1 MAQPILQIEN
11 LGKRFA
17 EHDVLSDVSLSVAKG
32 SVYGLLGPNGA
43 GKTTLLRIVMG
54 LVAPTSGTVRL
65 LGDLEPGDSAARR
78 LLGYM
83 PQQLALYQGLS
94 ARENLYFFGRLY
106 GLTDD
111 VIQERAAQLLD
122 LVDLEPHADH
132 IVSELSGGLARRAM
146 LASALI
152 HEPRLLILDEPTA
165 GVDPALRVR
174 FWKWFRKLVDGGT
187 TIIITTHHIA
197 EARDCEAVVFMRE
210 GRIIQSGSPA
220 ELMRSYEALD
230 LEEAFVRATSAEP
243 PS

>member
-1 MAQPILQIEN
+1 MGQPILQIEN

-17 EHDVLSDVSLSVAKG
+17 KHDVLSDVSLSVATG

-54 LVAPTSGTVRL
+54 LIAPTRGTVRL
-65 LGDLEPGDSAARR
+65 LGNLEPGNSAARQNI
-78 LLGYM
+78 GYM

-94 ARENLYFFGRLY
+94 ARENLHFFGRLY

-111 VIQERAAQLLD
+111 VIHERAAQLLD
-122 LVDLEPHADH
+122 LVDLEAHADH
-132 IVSELSGGLARRAM
+132 IVGELSGGLARRAM

-174 FWKWFRKLVDGGT
+174 FWKWFRKLVEGGT
-187 TIIITTHHIA
+187 TIIITTHHIT

-210 GRIIQSGSPA
+210 GRIVQNGSPA
-220 ELMRSYEALD
+220 ELMRSYAARD
-230 LEEAFVRATSAEP
+230 LEEAFVRATSEDP

>member
-1 MAQPILQIEN
+1 MGQPILQIEN

-17 EHDVLSDVSLSVAKG
+17 KHDVLSDVSLSVAKG

-54 LVAPTSGTVRL
+54 LIAPTRGTVRL
-65 LGDLEPGDSAARR
+65 LGHLEPGDSAARQ

-106 GLTDD
+106 GLKDE
-111 VIQERAAQLLD
+111 VIRERAAQLLD

-132 IVSELSGGLARRAM
+132 IVAELSGGLARRAM

-174 FWKWFRKLVDGGT
+174 FWKWFRKMVDGGT
-187 TIIITTHHIA
+187 TIIITTHHIS
-197 EARDCEAVVFMRE
+197 EARDCDAVVFMRE
-210 GRIIQSGSPA
+210 GRIVQSGSPA
-220 ELMRSYEALD
+220 ELMHSYEARD
-230 LEEAFVRATSAEP
+230 LEEAFVRATRAEP

>member
-1 MAQPILQIEN
+1 MEQPILQIEH
-11 LGKRFA
+11 LGKRFDK
-17 EHDVLSDVSLSVAKG
+17 HDVLCDVSLSVEKG

-54 LVAPTSGTVRL
+54 LLAPTSGTVRL
-65 LGDLEPGDSAARR
+65 LGDLEPGDSAARQQ
-78 LLGYM
+78 LGYM

-94 ARENLYFFGRLY
+94 TRENLSFFGRLY

-111 VIQERAAQLLD
+111 VIQERAAELID
-122 LVDLEPHADH
+122 LVDLELHADH
-132 IVSELSGGLARRAM
+132 IVGELSGGLARRAM

-165 GVDPALRVR
+165 GVDPVLRVR

-210 GRIIQSGSPA
+210 GRIVQSGSPTQ
-220 ELMRSYEALD
+220 LMRSYEARD

>member
-1 MAQPILQIEN
+1 MGHPILQIEH

-17 EHDVLSDVSLSVAKG
+17 KHDVLCDVSLSVAKG

-54 LVAPTSGTVRL
+54 LIAPTRGTVRL
-65 LGDLEPGDSAARR
+65 LGDLEPGNRAARQ

-106 GLTDD
+106 GLKDD
-111 VIQERAAQLLD
+111 VIQERAAQLLG

-132 IVSELSGGLARRAM
+132 IVGELSGGLARRAM

-174 FWKWFRKLVDGGT
+174 FWKWFRKLVDRGT
-187 TIIITTHHIA
+187 TIIITTHHIV
-197 EARDCEAVVFMRE
+197 EARDCDAVVFMRE
-210 GRIIQSGSPA
+210 GRIVQSGSPA
-220 ELMRSYEALD
+220 ELMRSYAARD
-230 LEEAFVRATSAEP
+230 LEEAFVRATGAEP
-243 PS
+243 TS

>member
-1 MAQPILQIEN
+1 MEQPILRIQN
-11 LGKRFA
+11 LGKRFDKH
-17 EHDVLSDVSLSVAKG
+17 EVLSDVSLSVAKG

-65 LGDLEPGDSAARR
+65 LDGLEPGDNAARQQ
-78 LLGYM
+78 LGYM
-83 PQQLALYQGLS
+83 PQQLALYEGLS
-94 ARENLYFFGRLY
+94 TRENLSFFGRLY
-106 GLTDD
+106 GLTDA
-111 VIQERAAQLLD
+111 VIEERAAQLLD

-132 IVSELSGGLARRAM
+132 IVGELSGGMARRAM

-165 GVDPALRVR
+165 GVDPALRLR

-197 EARDCEAVVFMRE
+197 EARDCESVVFMRE
-210 GRIIQSGSPA
+210 GRIVQSGPPA
-220 ELMRSYEALD
+220 ELMRSYDARD
-230 LEEAFVRATSAEP
+230 LEEAFVRATSAEAQ
-243 PS
+243 S

>member
-1 MAQPILQIEN
+1 MDQPILRIEN
-11 LGKRFA
+11 LDKRFA
-17 EHDVLSDVSLSVAKG
+17 KHNVLTDVSLSVAKG

-54 LVAPTSGTVRL
+54 LVAPTRGTVRL
-65 LGDLEPGDSAARR
+65 LGDLAPGDSAARQR
-78 LLGYM
+78 LGYM

-94 ARENLYFFGRLY
+94 ARENLVFFGRLY

-111 VIQERAAQLLD
+111 AIQERAAQLLD

-132 IVSELSGGLARRAM
+132 TVGELSGGMARRAM

-152 HEPRLLILDEPTA
+152 HEPQLLILDEPTA
-165 GVDPALRVR
+165 GIDPALRIR
-174 FWKWFRKLVDGGT
+174 FWKWFRKLVDAGT

-197 EARDCEAVVFMRE
+197 EARDCDAVVFMRE
-210 GRIIQSGSPA
+210 GRIVENGSPA
-220 ELMRSYEALD
+220 ELMRNYDARD
-230 LEEAFVRATSAEP
+230 LEEAFVRATRSEP